1 MFMFK
6 INWND
11 SLVKLRFKSR
21 VGLIKEATPLSMAFD
36 GSVANVSVQM
46 RVDKIDY
53 VYKWKLPW
61 VSANNAIK
69 KEVPFYKYT

>member
-11 SLVKLRFKSR
+11 SLVKLRLKSR

-36 GSVANVSVQM
+36 GSVANVSMQM

-53 VYKWKLPW
+53 VYKWKFPW
-61 VSANNAIK
+61 VKVINAKK